1 MELAH
6 LLKLPQIAPMFIQTE
21 DTPNPATLKFLP
33 GKDVVGPDGRVRE
46 YSRGDDVADAPMA
59 EMLFMIPDVHRIF
72 FGTDY
77 ISVTRGEDAQW
88 KHLKPAILGAI
99 MDFYVAGG
107 TPLLDQLQSGEVE
120 ERVYEGETLEIVEQ
134 IKELIELRV
143 RPAVAQ
149 DGGDIVFKH
158 FDDQDGIVYLEMR
171 GACAGC
177 PSSTMTLKHGIENL
191 LKHYVP
197 EVNAVEQMAA

>member
-1 MELAH
+1 
-6 LLKLPQIAPMFIQTE
+6 MFIQTE

-33 GKDVVGPDGRVRE
+33 GRDVAGTGRPALDFK
-46 YSRGDDVADAPMA
+46 RGDNVSGAPLA
-59 EMLFMIPDVHRIF
+59 EMLFMIPDVKGVF
-72 FGTDY
+72 FGADFV
-77 ISVTRGEDAQW
+77 SVTKSEDALW
-88 KHLKPAILGAI
+88 KHLKPAVLGAI
-99 MDFYVAGG
+99 MDFFVAGG
-107 TPLLDQLQSGEVE
+107 TPLTDQIANEAE
-120 ERVYEGETLEIVEQ
+120 EDRVYEGETLEIVEQ

-158 FDDQDGIVYLEMR
+158 FDEDGTVFLEMR

-177 PSSTMTLKHGIENL
+177 PSSTMTLKSGIENL

-197 EVNAVEQMAA
+197 EVTSVEQAA